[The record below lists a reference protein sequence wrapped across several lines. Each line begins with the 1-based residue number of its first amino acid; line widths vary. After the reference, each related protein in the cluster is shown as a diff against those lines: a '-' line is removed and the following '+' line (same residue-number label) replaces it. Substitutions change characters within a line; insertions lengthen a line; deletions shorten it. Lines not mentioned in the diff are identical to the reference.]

1 MSNTLE
7 FLKAIADENRFK
19 IIIFLK
25 GGEKCVC
32 EIWKEFDLQQNLTSH
47 HLKVLKD
54 NKVLLGRRDG
64 QKIFYKLNKKVM
76 DLQISKL
83 LKITKGAK

>member
-1 MSNTLE
+1 MEDITI
-7 FLKAIADENRFK
+7 LKALADGTRLK
-19 IIIFLK
+19 IVKFLLD
-25 GGEKCVC
+25 GEKCVC